1 LKPKLILLPL
11 FLNFFAGFLYFREV
25 VEALVVDIFIATGLK
40 KVFSGKHSTLLRIMF
55 IDNKKFK
62 IHVTGRG
69 NFLQLES
76 NAVKTSSSIHE
87 KYSL

>member
-11 FLNFFAGFLYFREV
+11 FLNFFAGLLYFREV

-40 KVFSGKHSTLLRIMF
+40 KVFSGKHSTLLCRTF
-55 IDNKKFK
+55 IDNKKSFK
-62 IHVTGRG
+62 IHRG

-76 NAVKTSSSIHE
+76 NAVKTSSTIHE
-87 KYSL
+87 K